1 MGLRRARNL
10 CTRQGGLCLWQHP
23 DTCRC
28 CNDPEGYG
36 FTFTA
41 QVEAFKFKEDQKR
54 ALVSRLLQRQCVT
67 AALGI
72 PWEKV
77 KSMQLTARVPCTS
90 VSPPAWNISEA
101 SAARPMVETEDNV
114 E

>member
-1 MGLRRARNL
+1 V
-10 CTRQGGLCLWQHP
+10 
-23 DTCRC
+23 
-28 CNDPEGYG
+28 
-36 FTFTA
+36 

-77 KSMQLTARVPCTS
+77 RHAAQSQPLCRKGMSNS
-90 VSPPAWNISEA
+90 ISCCEHA
-101 SAARPMVETEDNV
+101 PRS
-114 E
+114 